1 MKKEFKNIESART
14 SKGRAR
20 VQAKRQTDE
29 MKKSATGREKYV
41 KINWKSIEC
50 DVKIKFIRA
59 ATSAEIAM
67 GIYLFRGLAGTHCAR
82 RWTCIFFW
90 CCRDRVNN
98 FWRVDGECIFSCVK
112 ISSDTSFSRCRLF
125 VTRRENKN
133 SVHDSVWSGISG

>member
-1 MKKEFKNIESART
+1 MANGINICSAFFLSFGCLSWVKKSRDMKKEFKNSGSART

-29 MKKSATGREKYV
+29 MKKAATGREKYV

-67 GIYLFRGLAGTHCAR
+67 GIYF
-82 RWTCIFFW
+82 
-90 CCRDRVNN
+90 
-98 FWRVDGECIFSCVK
+98 VDSPGSPVDVLRSEYFSV
-112 ISSDTSFSRCRLF
+112 FP
-125 VTRRENKN
+125 
-133 SVHDSVWSGISG
+133 